1 MWNKRGLKALFS
13 AKKLLFGNE
22 CLRIIAVTAEEVGRT
37 AAVTLGPM
45 GRNVV
50 IKNDKG

>member
-1 MWNKRGLKALFS
+1 MWVSKGLRALFS
-13 AKKLLFGNE
+13 AKRLLFGSD
-22 CLRIIAVTAEEVGRT
+22 CLRIIAETAEEVGRT

-50 IKNDKG
+50 IENEKG